1 MRIPWRARSRTFGMT
16 CGRMVL
22 MDVLLVDDK
31 EGEGA
36 LLDRVWGEEDV
47 RVWQVRDLTEVLS
60 VTRGQP
66 HHSGVP
72 IPDTPD
78 ATIIDLDLGRNA
90 DGAAGGLQAASAI
103 RHWQRTHARTWPLV
117 LRTQD
122 VDDDRSLS
130 AVLTAELL
138 GEPLAMWGKRPEDAL
153 NLLSYLR
160 SSPITPA
167 NAEAYGGTIVHPVR
181 VVKEERGEQ
190 LLGEF
195 LFSGRRA
202 IVWERI
208 FEGFDADVAVLAAG
222 YHRRN
227 KFWDQVNALFS
238 AIVYLRDLD
247 DQLHMLNGT
256 PLRLIDIERRIAA
269 DELLEVDL
277 AINEVQR
284 GLRDSEPHV
293 KDRVLQVLQD
303 RRNELDEWINERR
316 TKKPSFNRNF
326 DQGEFIGVFGRV
338 LGNPEVLELFKER

>member
-1 MRIPWRARSRTFGMT
+1 MG
-16 CGRMVL
+16 
-22 MDVLLVDDK
+22 VLLVDDK

-36 LLDRVWGEEDV
+36 LLDRVWGDEGV
-47 RVWQVRDLTEVLS
+47 RVWQVRDLSEVLS

-66 HHSGVP
+66 HHSGAEVP
-72 IPDTPD
+72 ESLD
-78 ATIIDLDLGRNA
+78 AAIIDLDLGRGA
-90 DGAAGGLQAASAI
+90 DGAAGGLQAVDAI
-103 RHWQRTHARTWPLV
+103 RRWQQTHGRTWPIV

-130 AVLTAELL
+130 AVLAAELL
-138 GEPLAMWGKRPEDAL
+138 GEPLARWGKRPKDAS
-153 NLLSYLR
+153 NLLAYLR
-160 SSPITPA
+160 SPEVAPA
-167 NAEAYGGTIVHPVR
+167 DAEAYGGTVVHPVR
-181 VVKEERGEQ
+181 VVEEERGGQ

-195 LFSGRRA
+195 LFGGRRA
-202 IVWERI
+202 VVWERI

-227 KFWDQVNALFS
+227 KFWVQVNALFS

-247 DQLHMLNGT
+247 DHLHMLNDT

-326 DQGEFIGVFGRV
+326 DQDEFIGVFGRV
-338 LGNPEVLELFKER
+338 LGNPEVLELFKES

>member
-1 MRIPWRARSRTFGMT
+1 
-16 CGRMVL
+16 

-36 LLDRVWGEEDV
+36 LLDRVWGDEGV
-47 RVWQVRDLTEVLS
+47 RVWQVRDLSEVLS

-66 HHSGVP
+66 HHSGVAFP
-72 IPDTPD
+72 ESLD
-78 ATIIDLDLGRNA
+78 AVIIDLDLGLNA
-90 DGAAGGLQAASAI
+90 DGAAGGLQALNAV
-103 RHWQRTHARTWPLV
+103 RKWQAAQSLVWPVV

-130 AVLTAELL
+130 AVLAAELL
-138 GEPLAMWGKRPEDAL
+138 GKPLSLWGKRPEDARS
-153 NLLSYLR
+153 LLRFLR
-160 SSPITPA
+160 SRGSTSD
-167 NAEAYGGTIVHPVR
+167 AEAYGGTVVHPVR

-190 LLGEF
+190 FLGEF
-195 LFSGRRA
+195 LFGGRRA
-202 IVWERI
+202 VVWERI

-247 DQLHMLNGT
+247 DHLHMLNGT

-338 LGNPEVLELFKER
+338 LGNPEVLELFADR

>member
-1 MRIPWRARSRTFGMT
+1 MP
-16 CGRMVL
+16 CGRMVS

-36 LLDRVWGEEDV
+36 LLDRVWGDEGV
-47 RVWQVRDLTEVLS
+47 RVWQVRDLSEVLS

-66 HHSGVP
+66 HHSGAP
-72 IPDTPD
+72 IPESLD
-78 ATIIDLDLGRNA
+78 AVIIDLDLGRGA
-90 DGAAGGLQAASAI
+90 DGAAGGLQAINAI
-103 RHWQRTHARTWPLV
+103 RRWQEHHLRAWPII

-130 AVLTAELL
+130 AVLAAELL
-138 GEPLAMWGKRPEDAL
+138 GEPLALWGKRPKDAL
-153 NLLSYLR
+153 NLLTYLR
-160 SSPITPA
+160 TKADNPA
-167 NAEAYGGTIVHPVR
+167 DPEVHGGALVHAVR

-195 LFSGRRA
+195 LFGGRRA
-202 IVWERI
+202 VVWERI

-222 YHRRN
+222 YHRRD

-247 DQLHMLNGT
+247 DHLHMLNGT

-293 KDRVLQVLQD
+293 KDRVLQVLRD

-326 DQGEFIGVFGRV
+326 DQGEFIGVYGRV
-338 LGNPEVLELFKER
+338 LGNPEVLELFKEN